1 MSSAPFSQTRN
12 TALSLENQTGKLLAQ
27 FSKLQQLGNSADPN
41 DAEQTLIAEIT
52 EILDKRDEVIS
63 KLRRAIDSDDITSTS
78 RTQQVQRHK
87 EILADHKNSFLKIQ
101 SKINEERN
109 RNNLLY
115 LIRLD
120 LSAHKQRN
128 VSSNSGISDNDYILE
143 EGRRVEQAN
152 SFAERLLQL
161 AYETRDELIG
171 QQAFL
176 QNAQGRIASTI
187 QLIPGINVLI
197 SRINTRRK
205 RDTLIL
211 ASVIA
216 LCIFGLLFFS

>member
-1 MSSAPFSQTRN
+1 MSSATFSQIRN
-12 TALSLENQTGKLLAQ
+12 SALSLENQTDKLLSQ
-27 FSKLQQLGNSADPN
+27 YSKLQQTSNSAESSE
-41 DAEQTLIAEIT
+41 AELTIASDIT
-52 EILDKRDEVIS
+52 QILEKRDEVIS
-63 KLRRAIDSDDITSTS
+63 KLKRTVDTDDTTPASKL
-78 RTQQVQRHK
+78 QQVQRHK
-87 EILADHKNSFLKIQ
+87 EVLADHRNSFLKIQ
-101 SKINEERN
+101 SRINEERN

-128 VSSNSGISDNDYILE
+128 VSSSAAMSDNDYILE
-143 EGRRVEQAN
+143 EGRRVDQAN
-152 SFAERLLQL
+152 SFAERLLQQ

-171 QQAFL
+171 QRAFL

>member
-1 MSSAPFSQTRN
+1 MSSATFSQIRN
-12 TALSLENQTGKLLAQ
+12 SALSLENQTDKLLSQ
-27 FSKLQQLGNSADPN
+27 YSKLQQIGNSSESS
-41 DAEQTLIAEIT
+41 DAELTIASDIT
-52 EILDKRDEVIS
+52 QILEKRDEVIS
-63 KLRRAIDSDDITSTS
+63 KLK
-78 RTQQVQRHK
+78 RTVDTDEAAPASKLQQVQRHK
-87 EILADHKNSFLKIQ
+87 EVLADHRNSFLKIQ

-109 RNNLLY
+109 RNNLLF

-128 VSSNSGISDNDYILE
+128 VSSSAAMSDNDYILE
-143 EGRRVEQAN
+143 EGRRVDQAN
-152 SFAERLLQL
+152 SFAERLLQQ
-161 AYETRDELIG
+161 AFETRDELIG
-171 QQAFL
+171 QRAFL